1 MRGSSKKKPK
11 AEESGLRKGLTPY
24 PVGERNGDKG
34 KQFPTALKIR
44 LATSSAF
51 WARRRGYAAIT
62 CWRLSRKRYNPV
74 ASGSR
79 PRSRQACTA
88 SLLSVGND
96 LLSATKLSVTG
107 QKSCVEGPREKALPW
122 TVGTGTNS

>member
-62 CWRLSRKRYNPV
+62 CWRLSRKRYIW
-74 ASGSR
+74 
-79 PRSRQACTA
+79 
-88 SLLSVGND
+88 LLQVVVQEVD
-96 LLSATKLSVTG
+96 KHVLH
-107 QKSCVEGPREKALPW
+107 PY
-122 TVGTGTNS
+122 